1 MLNNALEVNFL
12 FLFMNKYQC
21 GECTGRFR
29 ENEYLK
35 TNSFKT
41 KINLSNHWVILGRNT
56 NPPGAA

>member
-1 MLNNALEVNFL
+1 MLNNALEVTFF

-21 GECTGRFR
+21 GECSGRFR
-29 ENEYLK
+29 ESTSKQTFL
-35 TNSFKT
+35 KT